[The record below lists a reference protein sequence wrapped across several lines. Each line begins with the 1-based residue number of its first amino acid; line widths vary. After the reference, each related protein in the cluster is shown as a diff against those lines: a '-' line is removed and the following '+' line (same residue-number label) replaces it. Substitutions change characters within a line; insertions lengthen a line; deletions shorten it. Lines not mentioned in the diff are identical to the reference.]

1 MFLRRIR
8 MFLPMS
14 HAMTNKLETPNTV
27 PLYFPLKLNAAPP
40 LNQGPSWHGYQEKRR
55 WRGKEK
61 NCCNFNRA
69 NSIAALYSISLKKIL
84 KHCVQ
89 AFLLGT
95 STGIFTGIKESVSR
109 EQYFVLSCFIIHI
122 SWSIYSIKPVSCISL
137 CQAEARPDLA
147 INNARAYLLVYSV
160 HLRRKI
166 IFFLWQCP
174 FKVLNNYDTK
184 FIQNS

>member
-27 PLYFPLKLNAAPP
+27 PLNFPLKLNAAPP

-61 NCCNFNRA
+61 NCCNLNRA
-69 NSIAALYSISLKKIL
+69 NSIAALYSISLKNIL

-89 AFLLGT
+89 AFYIQQHFCWVPLLVF
-95 STGIFTGIKESVSR
+95 SQELKS
-109 EQYFVLSCFIIHI
+109 QYQGNNISFYHVLSY
-122 SWSIYSIKPVSCISL
+122 IYLGVYTVLNRWAAFHSVKLKPVQI
-137 CQAEARPDLA
+137 
-147 INNARAYLLVYSV
+147 
-160 HLRRKI
+160 
-166 IFFLWQCP
+166 
-174 FKVLNNYDTK
+174 
-184 FIQNS
+184 

>member
-61 NCCNFNRA
+61 NCCNLNRA

-166 IFFLWQCP
+166 FFFLWQCP

>member
-95 STGIFTGIKESVSR
+95 STGIFTGIKESVST
-109 EQYFVLSCFIIHI
+109 EQDFVLSCFILHI
-122 SWSIYSIKPVSCISL
+122 SWSIRLHGGKCFGILSHKLRPAWDYYLGESL
-137 CQAEARPDLA
+137 WTNE
-147 INNARAYLLVYSV
+147 
-160 HLRRKI
+160 
-166 IFFLWQCP
+166 
-174 FKVLNNYDTK
+174 
-184 FIQNS
+184 